1 MGNSTTEIEYVLRA
15 ISKLIST
22 LGLPKFKCLFFSFSN
37 NFVQDEYCF
46 SESVDYFE
54 IAHTPCSILICNC
67 NLHKLHQTKFGVCF
81 VCYCKLGYLNVC
93 KYLRNAT
100 ILKYTWVVA
109 FAHVWQILV
118 TMSRENALWHE
129 RYLPSLINS
138 LKLLGGGN

>member
-1 MGNSTTEIEYVLRA
+1 MPFGPFFFLVSQTIL
-15 ISKLIST
+15 
-22 LGLPKFKCLFFSFSN
+22 FKMNIIFL
-37 NFVQDEYCF
+37 
-46 SESVDYFE
+46 SVDYFE

-81 VCYCKLGYLNVC
+81 VCYCKLGYLTVC

-118 TMSRENALWHE
+118 KMSRENALWHE
-129 RYLPSLINS
+129 HYLRSLINS
-138 LKLLGGGN
+138 LKLLGVGINSVVQEFPCLLLPQKY